1 LTDQAPK
8 NQELREGLEG
18 LALKVVMLEEGDLPG
33 LGAFLTHLEKIQE
46 ILPPDRSPEVTLLF
60 QQLEEVGNKLIL
72 QEISPAAQAQELLS
86 QGVSLLLTWARENA
100 FPGDSEPWR
109 TYCGVAQELGLVK
122 SEEGPPKTETA
133 AAAAQEPEPEPAA
146 ALESQIWEDP
156 ELVANFIAEAR
167 EHLEGIESGL
177 VHLEQAPTDL
187 QAINAVFRPFHT
199 VKGVAGFLNLPQI
212 QELSHEIESLLD
224 EARSGRLQITAPV
237 IDLILLGVDRL
248 KEMLDD
254 LQEALSDHRPLQKF
268 NLQDIKDLVQ
278 RLQQPG
284 PGEEA
289 PKRQLG
295 EILMA
300 QGEITGSDL
309 DQALEQQKAQE
320 KTPPLGE
327 ILVKEGKV
335 SPKKVA
341 RALVDQ
347 LTEEKRA
354 PEVAAPPAAPEGKAA
369 ADAQMPATIKIDLSK
384 VDNLVNLMGELV
396 IAQSQVRQNPHLL
409 GISDQKLERDLAQ
422 MSRITTELQMI
433 SMSMRMVPIGQTL
446 RKMVRLVR
454 DLSRKSKKS
463 VELHLEGEDTEID
476 RNMVEAIYDPL
487 VHLVRN
493 ALDHGLE
500 SPKERQAAGKP
511 QEGHLW
517 LRAYHKGGN
526 VVIDIEEDGRGLD
539 RDRILAKAQER
550 GLVQPGEQLTPTQ
563 IDYLIFEP
571 GFSTAETIT
580 DISGRGVGMDV
591 VRLTIERLQGK
602 IEIHTRPEQG
612 TRFTLRMP
620 LTMAIIDGLVV
631 KVGKERYILPA
642 VAVRETL
649 RPAASDYFTVQGQ
662 GELIKVRSQLIPLVR
677 LHRLFRT
684 GNGDMPPTEAL
695 VMVVEHEGKQQGL
708 LVDDIL
714 GKQEVVIKSLG
725 DTFQKI
731 KGLAG
736 GTILGDGRVGLILDL
751 AGIFALGQA

>member
-1 LTDQAPK
+1 LTAQAPK

-46 ILPPDRSPEVTLLF
+46 ILPEDRAPEVTLLV
-60 QQLEEVGNKLIL
+60 QQLEDVGNKLIL
-72 QEISPAAQAQELLS
+72 QEIAPVAQAQELLS
-86 QGVSLLLTWARENA
+86 QAVSLLLTWVRENK
-100 FPGDSEPWR
+100 FPGESEDWK
-109 TYCGVAQELGLVK
+109 TYGRAAQELGLVK
-122 SEEGPPKTETA
+122 SGEGPAPS
-133 AAAAQEPEPEPAA
+133 EPEPEPEAA
-146 ALESQIWEDP
+146 AASESQIWEDP

-212 QELSHEIESLLD
+212 QELSHEVESLLD
-224 EARSGRLQITAPV
+224 EARSGRLQINAQI
-237 IDLILLGVDRL
+237 IDLTLAGVDRL
-248 KEMLDD
+248 KDMLDD
-254 LQEALSDHRPLQKF
+254 LQEALADHRPLQRF
-268 NLQDIKDLVQ
+268 DLQDIKDLVKQ
-278 RLQQPG
+278 LQQPG
-284 PGEEA
+284 PSEEA

-295 EILMA
+295 EILMS
-300 QGEITGSDL
+300 QGEITAPDL
-309 DQALEQQKAQE
+309 DQALEQQKAKE

-335 SPKKVA
+335 TPKKVA

-354 PEVAAPPAAPEGKAA
+354 PEAAAPPAATDGKAA
-369 ADAQMPATIKIDLSK
+369 TDAQMAPTIKVDLAK

-396 IAQSQVRQNPHLL
+396 IAQSQVRQNPNLL
-409 GISDQKLERDLAQ
+409 TVADQKLERDLAQ

-454 DLSRKSKKS
+454 DLARKSKKS

-493 ALDHGLE
+493 AVDHGLE
-500 SPKERQAAGKP
+500 STKDRQAQEKP
-511 QEGHLW
+511 PEGHLW

-539 RDRILAKAQER
+539 RDRILAKAMDL

-571 GFSTAETIT
+571 GFSTAEKIT

-591 VRLTIERLQGK
+591 VRLTIEKLQGK
-602 IEIHTRPEQG
+602 IEIHTRPQQG
-612 TRFTLRMP
+612 TRFTLRLP

-631 KVGKERYILPA
+631 QVGRERYILPA

-649 RPAASDYFTVQGQ
+649 RPAVSDYFTVQGQ
-662 GELIKVRSQLIPLVR
+662 GELIKVRSQLIPLLR

-684 GNGDMPPTEAL
+684 GNGDINPTEAL

-725 DTFQKI
+725 DSFQKI

-751 AGIFALGQA
+751 AGIFALGQS